1 MRRLYIIMS
10 ILTVA
15 LTVLPSDARNEQRK
29 TRKEIRKEQRM
40 EEVHSLLT
48 SGRYEIVVSKA
59 FPMSGRMINLTSK
72 YSLQVRQDTLV
83 SNLPY
88 FGRAYSIPYGGGDG
102 LNFEV
107 VNSEEEQNL
116 IYRSDIRTSS
126 VDKDS
131 SRTDSRIS
139 IRAVTDE
146 DVFDFNITVYAEG
159 GANISVTS
167 NQRQPISYSGEVR
180 ALPQN

>member
-29 TRKEIRKEQRM
+29 TRREIRKEQRM

-126 VDKDS
+126 IDKDS
-131 SRTDSRIS
+131 SRTSRIS

-159 GANISVTS
+159 SANISVTS

-180 ALPQN
+180 ALPQK

>member
-116 IYRSDIRTSS
+116 IYRSVIRTSS
-126 VDKDS
+126 IDKDS
-131 SRTDSRIS
+131 SRTSRIS

-146 DVFDFNITVYAEG
+146 DVFEFNITVYAEG
-159 GANISVTS
+159 SANISVTS

-180 ALPQN
+180 ALPQK

>member
-1 MRRLYIIMS
+1 MS

-29 TRKEIRKEQRM
+29 TRREIRKEQRM

-126 VDKDS
+126 IDKDS
-131 SRTDSRIS
+131 SRTSRIS

-159 GANISVTS
+159 SANISVTS

-180 ALPQN
+180 ALPQK